1 MFDHLFSIF
10 FFSVYRG
17 GELWSYMII
26 LHLTFWGHT
35 KLLST
40 AATPFCILPE
50 MPTPRVLISP
60 SPHQHLLASTFVCY
74 SHPSRCE
81 KWKSLSRVRL
91 CATLW
96 TVVCQLPLSIE
107 FSRPEYWSGWLVPSP
122 GDLPNSVIKPRS
134 PTLKVDSL
142 PAETPVDENSLFV
155 FKSFKKLL
163 CYICA

>member
-1 MFDHLFSIF
+1 MDYSISELLRIWGRYYFNRLKNLSVDHFDS
-10 FFSVYRG
+10 
-17 GELWSYMII
+17 
-26 LHLTFWGHT
+26 
-35 KLLST
+35 
-40 AATPFCILPE
+40 
-50 MPTPRVLISP
+50 
-60 SPHQHLLASTFVCY
+60 
-74 SHPSRCE
+74 
-81 KWKSLSRVRL
+81 VRL